1 MLLSS
6 LMMGVMESLI
16 IKPAIRRA
24 NFPNYMAAC
33 SILRALSLSNSSRA
47 VRDSE
52 ITRSSTAFA
61 ICLSMNVS
69 FPWPLSRAR
78 MKMSLKGFTLSFRTQ
93 VLIISPGATISDT
106 LGLME
111 REVFKDL
118 IFFKIK
124 YNIEYIKKINVA
136 YTKVKG
142 Y

>member
-1 MLLSS
+1 
-6 LMMGVMESLI
+6 
-16 IKPAIRRA
+16 
-24 NFPNYMAAC
+24 
-33 SILRALSLSNSSRA
+33 
-47 VRDSE
+47 
-52 ITRSSTAFA
+52 
-61 ICLSMNVS
+61 
-69 FPWPLSRAR
+69 